1 MDKKSQK
8 NSLGG
13 NTMKT
18 LNAGETVPEEG
29 TFFPKKE
36 MVVVSAA
43 MKLAKEYYNQKQ
55 KESNFKREYP
65 TFTNGG
71 IRV

>member
-1 MDKKSQK
+1 
-8 NSLGG
+8 
-13 NTMKT
+13 MKT